1 MWVTIHTLFKKHIIL
16 NQLSLHI
23 HWGDLICLLVRIIL
37 FTSRYQKVTFSIL
50 KIVEDDSHMCIVYPV
65 DKLVNELSDHE
76 ILKLN
81 DDITKIYNRVTG
93 KTCQRLRFKMN
104 MS

>member
-1 MWVTIHTLFKKHIIL
+1 
-16 NQLSLHI
+16 
-23 HWGDLICLLVRIIL
+23 
-37 FTSRYQKVTFSIL
+37 
-50 KIVEDDSHMCIVYPV
+50 MCIVYPV

>member
-1 MWVTIHTLFKKHIIL
+1 
-16 NQLSLHI
+16 
-23 HWGDLICLLVRIIL
+23 
-37 FTSRYQKVTFSIL
+37 
-50 KIVEDDSHMCIVYPV
+50 MCIVYPV

-93 KTCQRLRFKMN
+93 KNLSKIKIQNEYELNCEN
-104 MS
+104 S

>member
-1 MWVTIHTLFKKHIIL
+1 M
-16 NQLSLHI
+16 
-23 HWGDLICLLVRIIL
+23 RIML

-65 DKLVNELSDHE
+65 DKLINELSNQK

-81 DDITKIYNRVTG
+81 DEITKIFNRVAG
-93 KTCQRLRFKMN
+93 KNLSKVLIQNEYKLNCEN
-104 MS
+104 S